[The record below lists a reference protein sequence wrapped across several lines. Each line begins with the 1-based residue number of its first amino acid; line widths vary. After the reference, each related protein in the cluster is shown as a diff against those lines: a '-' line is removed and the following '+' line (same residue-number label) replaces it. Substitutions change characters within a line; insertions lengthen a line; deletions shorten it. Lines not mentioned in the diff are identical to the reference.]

1 MCLIYP
7 RCNFTDGCT
16 GAHGG
21 GNQAILNLQSIPAQL
36 FKCIHLCIPLK
47 SNRSH
52 MVQMVHVVKMPQ
64 FYFNC
69 ISNHTRWILLGIN
82 ARWGKMVHYNEEA
95 LPTPWSIKKYRSCY
109 RGEICG
115 TMVALCKRRVWPTPT
130 WMELNSFLGPTRISN
145 RWRYQTSQRVSG
157 PISSM
162 WWVLIRWCSA
172 GPHYTPDLF
181 HSEKRRKTPFLTQN
195 SDVAYQVV
203 AEAYFW

>member
-69 ISNHTRWILLGIN
+69 RSNHTRWILLGIMPDE
-82 ARWGKMVHYNEEA
+82 GKWSTTTKKPYLLHGASRNTA
-95 LPTPWSIKKYRSCY
+95 LATGGRFAEPWLPFAS
-109 RGEICG
+109 GEYG
-115 TMVALCKRRVWPTPT
+115 LSPT

-145 RWRYQTSQRVSG
+145 RWRYQTSQRGSG